1 MSSSPTKLFKLDA
14 IGQAR
19 VWNYEKPTLVKESRY
34 TDKLPTNSSETF
46 SHMFYDN
53 YPALKNLDMQNVV
66 FKGELIF
73 VRKNNF
79 LTLLQATRELI
90 LPQIFGYSKF

>member
-1 MSSSPTKLFKLDA
+1 MSSSSSPLFKLDA

-46 SHMFYDN
+46 SNMFYAK
-53 YPALKNLDMQNVV
+53 YPMLESLDMKNII
-66 FKGELIF
+66 FKGNLIF
-73 VRKNNF
+73 SRKIIIFCHF
-79 LTLLQATRELI
+79 LL
-90 LPQIFGYSKF
+90 GD